1 MSDKVKAK
9 PNRAVAKRR
18 RANAGKRPAST
29 PASRA
34 VKACTLSFAAG
45 VALCAALLAL
55 FALLLANTPLPLAL
69 VRPLACLAASAGAA
83 CSGYVL
89 ARRTGSRM
97 LLCGLACGAFYAACQ
112 LAVVLLRNG
121 GMADPGSDVMLP
133 IALVLGGVLGG
144 SAAALRAAR

>member
-18 RANAGKRPAST
+18 RANAGKRPANT
-29 PASRA
+29 PAS
-34 VKACTLSFAAG
+34 
-45 VALCAALLAL
+45 LCAALLAL

-89 ARRTGSRM
+89 ARQTGSRM

-112 LAVVLLRNG
+112 LAAVLLRNG

-133 IALVLGGVLGG
+133 IALVLSGVLGG

>member
-1 MSDKVKAK
+1 MREKK
-9 PNRAVAKRR
+9 P
-18 RANAGKRPAST
+18 ANT

-34 VKACTLSFAAG
+34 VKACALSFAAG

-89 ARRTGSRM
+89 ARQTGSRM
-97 LLCGLACGAFYAACQ
+97 LLCGLPAALFMLPASWLRC
-112 LAVVLLRNG
+112 LLRNG